1 MAEGSPLGSCVSLIF
16 LAMGIASLVY
26 TVRIYNNSKDDP
38 LKSITIKDV
47 YTMTTVTNLN
57 EKKCKCGEEI
67 VNDFCSEEQ
76 LLSGCVDITSN
87 LLNNKKEFLRY
98 LKEELTCKDYK
109 QKLDSFSQDTYLS
122 QVFDLKL
129 EPVHKMALGILI
141 VIIINF
147 GIVVLIFI
155 AACGT
160 ICCGQCA
167 FAILLPFLPCILIA
181 GIFSG
186 VVNLVLFIILCV
198 QYKNGQVDEFVEFL
212 KCSFV
217 NSLQDFESIKTL
229 KASYTPFMVIN
240 IIFIVL
246 GCLTSGTNSK
256 KKE

>member
-1 MAEGSPLGSCVSLIF
+1 MYIS
-16 LAMGIASLVY
+16 
-26 TVRIYNNSKDDP
+26 
-38 LKSITIKDV
+38 
-47 YTMTTVTNLN
+47 
-57 EKKCKCGEEI
+57 
-67 VNDFCSEEQ
+67 
-76 LLSGCVDITSN
+76 
-87 LLNNKKEFLRY
+87 
-98 LKEELTCKDYK
+98 
-109 QKLDSFSQDTYLS
+109 KLDTYTKDTYLNK
-122 QVFDLKL
+122 VFDLNL
-129 EPVHKMALGILI
+129 EPAHKMALGILI

-147 GIVVLIFI
+147 AIIVLIFI

-167 FAILLPFLPCILIA
+167 LAILLPFLPCILIA

-217 NSLQDFESIKTL
+217 ISLEDFEPIKTL

-256 KKE
+256 KNE